1 MSTIP
6 ELPASYEPVRL
17 ETADDARSEAARRAR
32 DGAAEGTLVWV
43 VAPTR
48 PCARP
53 GHDWLLPPDGGLHAA
68 LVLRPG
74 LPAATCAELAVAV
87 VLAIGRALA
96 DAVEPVTQL
105 HYRWPNDVL
114 LNNGKAAGIW
124 LEGAG
129 DPGALDWLV
138 LGWAVNTAEPPPGLG
153 FEAAGVAPEGR
164 VEAPDP
170 GTLLQAIARHLLAW
184 IERWDEDGFAPLR
197 ASWQGRLRLDEPI
210 RIGLANGTLVEG
222 TAEAIDDAGALTV
235 RPASGGERRVTLAE
249 FFGLPG
255 STS

>member
-1 MSTIP
+1 MSAIP
-6 ELPASYEPVRL
+6 ELPRAYEPVRL

-32 DGAAEGTLVWV
+32 DGAPEGTLVWV
-43 VAPTR
+43 DSPTQ
-48 PCARP
+48 ARGRA
-53 GHDWLLPPDGGLHAA
+53 GHDWLLPARGGLHAA

-74 LPAATCAELAVAV
+74 LPAATCAELSVAV
-87 VLAIGRALA
+87 MLALGRALA

-114 LNNGKAAGIW
+114 LNNGKAAGVW

-129 DPGALDWLV
+129 SAEALDWLV
-138 LGWAVNTAEPPPGLG
+138 LAWAVNTAEPPADLG

-184 IERWDEDGFAPLR
+184 IERWDEEGFAPLR
-197 ASWQGRLRLDEPI
+197 ASWCGRLRLDESI
-210 RIGLANGTLVEG
+210 RLRLPDGTAIEG
-222 TAEAIDDAGALTV
+222 TAEAVDDSGTLTV
-235 RPASGGERRVTLAE
+235 RTASGARQVALAE

-255 STS
+255 QAS